1 MQAEKLK
8 AEAPVVLLTGAGS
21 GLGAAMARRFARA
34 GYRVA
39 VTDVDAERARKV
51 SEELTGSGSVSW
63 HSALDVTSDS
73 DWQRL
78 FDNLLGH
85 WGGVNVLVNNAGVAA
100 SGFCEETSMENWQW
114 VIDIDLMGVVRGCH
128 RFLPVL
134 RSEGAAGRPAYVI
147 NIASFAGFSA
157 MPGLCAYG
165 TAKAGVIA
173 LSEHLLTE
181 LDGSGVGVSVVCPS
195 FVATNLLESFRSNST
210 STRKTVESWMKHS
223 PVTADDVAET
233 VFCAM
238 EKGQFQVLTHS
249 KTRTALL
256 LKRFWPKRYYRRIS
270 ELSRKSRMG
279 RE

>member
-1 MQAEKLK
+1 MKTGDLQAQ
-8 AEAPVVLLTGAGS
+8 APVVLLTGAGS

-39 VTDVDAERARKV
+39 VTDINAERARTV
-51 SEELTGSGSVSW
+51 SDELTEAGTVSW

-78 FDNLLGH
+78 YDDLQGQ
-85 WGGVNVLVNNAGVAA
+85 WGRVNVLVNNAGVAA
-100 SGFCEETSMENWQW
+100 SGLCEETSMESWQW
-114 VIDIDLMGVVRGCH
+114 IIDIDLMGVVRGCH
-128 RFLPVL
+128 RFLPTL

-157 MPGLCAYG
+157 MPGLSAYG

-181 LDGSGVGVSVVCPS
+181 LDGSGVGISVVCPS
-195 FVATNLLESFRSNST
+195 FVATNLLESFRST
-210 STRKTVESWMKHS
+210 QADYRKTVERWMRHS

-233 VFCAM
+233 VFIAM
-238 EKGQFQVLTHS
+238 QKRQFLVLTHP
-249 KTRTALL
+249 KTRSALL
-256 LKRFWPKRYYRRIS
+256 LKRFWPGRYYRRIS
-270 ELSRKSRMG
+270 ELSRKARLRSK
-279 RE
+279 